1 MGRKLMNMNSL
12 DSTEIRSHRL
22 SLGMSVQELAD
33 KTGVA
38 MSAVVEWEN
47 GTQEVP
53 QLKVDSVRKALEMS
67 GESVPEFGHGAL
79 LRQLGRL
86 AKQRREELGL
96 GRVPFAK
103 EAGMGSDST
112 VRDFEFGRRLMSGTN
127 QRKMEKALGWRLGVI
142 EDVMR
147 MVDRKASE
155 ITMEEVDAEDSLHI
169 AAQGGIKGASLLTNA
184 ELIAELTRRLSQ
196 VPSPMEARVRD
207 MFGLAASTNVEHLE
221 DESGNED

>member
-1 MGRKLMNMNSL
+1 MSMSSL
-12 DSTEIRSHRL
+12 DSNEIRSYRE

-33 KTGVA
+33 KTGVT

-47 GTQEVP
+47 GTKNVP
-53 QLKVDSVRKALEMS
+53 QGKVASVRKALDMN

-86 AKQRREELGL
+86 AKQRREEIGL
-96 GRVPFAK
+96 GRPSFAK
-103 EAGMGSDST
+103 EAGMGSDKT
-112 VRDFEFGRRLMSGTN
+112 ITQFEFGRVLPSGTN
-127 QRKMEKALGWRLGVI
+127 QRRMEKALGWRLGVI
-142 EDVMR
+142 EDIMR
-147 MVDRKASE
+147 MVDRKASD

-169 AAQGGIKGASLLTNA
+169 AAQGGIKSASLLTNE

-207 MFGLAASTNVEHLE
+207 MFGLAASTNTEHLE
-221 DESGNED
+221 EDEHEGED

>member
-1 MGRKLMNMNSL
+1 MGRKLMSMNSVES
-12 DSTEIRSHRL
+12 DEIRSHREL
-22 SLGMSVQELAD
+22 LGMSVQALAD
-33 KTGVA
+33 KVGSSMNTVMA
-38 MSAVVEWEN
+38 WEN
-47 GTQEVP
+47 GTRDVP
-53 QLKVDSVRKALEMS
+53 LNKVGALRKALEMS
-67 GESVPEFGHGAL
+67 DEPVAEFGHGAL

-127 QRKMEKALGWRLGVI
+127 QRKIEKALGWRLGVI

-147 MVDRKASE
+147 MVDRKAST
-155 ITMEEVDAEDSLHI
+155 ISMEEVDAEDSLHI
-169 AAQGGIKGASLLTNA
+169 AAQGGIKGASLLTNE
-184 ELIAELTRRLSQ
+184 ELIAELTRRLAQ

-207 MFGLAASTNVEHLE
+207 MFGLAASTNAEHLE
-221 DESGNED
+221 DEHGTED

>member
-1 MGRKLMNMNSL
+1 MGRKIMNMNSL
-12 DSTEIRSHRL
+12 DSNEIRSHRE

-33 KTGVA
+33 KTGVS

-47 GTQEVP
+47 GTQDVP
-53 QLKVDSVRKALEMS
+53 KLKVDAVRKALEMS
-67 GESVPEFGHGAL
+67 SESVPEFGYGAL

-86 AKQRREELGL
+86 AKQRREEIGL

-103 EAGMGSDST
+103 EAGMGSDKT
-112 VRDFEFGRRLMSGTN
+112 IVEFEFGRRLMSGTN
-127 QRKMEKALGWRLGVI
+127 QRKLEKALGWRLGAI
-142 EDVMR
+142 EDVLR

-155 ITMEEVDAEDSLHI
+155 ITMQEVDAEDSLHI

-207 MFGLAASTNVEHLE
+207 MFGLAASTNAEHLE
-221 DESGNED
+221 DEHGTED